1 MNLWQ
6 GQLYKD
12 DRLFILDLQL
22 AQKNKQLVWAV
33 TTRRNIDGFP
43 PFRVDDF
50 PTKEEALAFI
60 QKIEPETPRISLG
73 GKSPQHPLEYA
84 SYISILCKEG
94 VPSAIQ
100 IYEMNKS
107 TRGELIIDELSKDEL
122 RGA

>member
-22 AQKNKQLVWAV
+22 AHKNKKPVWAV
-33 TTRRNIDGFP
+33 TTRRNVDGFP

-50 PTKEEALAFI
+50 PTKEAAIEFI
-60 QKIEPETPRISLG
+60 QKIEPETPRISLA
-73 GKSPQHPLEYA
+73 GKSPQHPLDYPGYLA
-84 SYISILCKEG
+84 ILRKEG
-94 VPSAIQ
+94 VPSAMQ
-100 IYEMNKS
+100 IYEMNKT
-107 TRGELIIDELSKDEL
+107 TRGELIIDEVSKDES